1 MAFTL
6 SVLDPIVGLLT
17 EFGPWLVAIILLI
30 VVWMYG
36 LAWLTRYFEYLKMHE
51 SKYLDNRALDIIRS
65 VVQWIWVGILG
76 VLVLLIVYMQSGE
89 EGFLLVLNSLFLPIL
104 FVVVVLL
111 ITVILANM
119 LRRFAEYLRMSVERR
134 QEGLVGLEALGF
146 VELFLKYLIYVL
158 GGLIAGLGGL
168 LLIGGGAG
176 VEGVRDWVNEI
187 ILYPIQGAN
196 LPHIG
201 AMVVVVI
208 AVTLIVSRLT
218 SSLFEDMRRRSKKFP
233 PRVIE
238 LLRSL
243 SRYIIWGA
251 ATVVLVFLILSV
263 LLDPLE
269 VILAAVVFVLLV
281 LAGIY
286 VGIDTIRNALSG
298 IGLMM
303 SDPFDEGDRVKILDD
318 LVCDIKNIGLA
329 LTQVETL
336 RGEIISVPNSELIG
350 TRTVNF
356 SRSETYAMA
365 VETRVGFDIP
375 HGKVEELL
383 MKAADKTDGIVDEP
397 KPRVFA
403 KNVDDGVILYQL
415 LAYTDKP
422 ETMKSINSKLIYYVQ
437 DVFLEAG
444 IKSLVN

>member
-6 SVLDPIVGLLT
+6 SVLDPVVDFLT

-30 VVWMYG
+30 VLWMYG

-65 VVQWIWVGILG
+65 VVQWMWVGILG
-76 VLVLLIVYMQSGE
+76 VLVLLIVYWQSGE

-168 LLIGGGAG
+168 WLIGGAG
-176 VEGVRDWVNEI
+176 VTGVRDWVNDI
-187 ILYPIQGAN
+187 ILYPIQAVN

-201 AMVVVVI
+201 AMVVLVI
-208 AVTLIVSRLT
+208 AVTLIILRLT

-238 LLRSL
+238 LLRRL

-251 ATVVLVFLILSV
+251 AVVVLVFLILSV

-269 VILAAVVFVLLV
+269 VILAAVVFVLLA

-350 TRTVNF
+350 KRTVNF

-375 HGKVEELL
+375 HAKVEELL

-403 KNVDDGVILYQL
+403 KNVDDGLILYQL

-422 ETMKSINSKLIYYVQ
+422 ETMKAINSKLIYCVQ

>member
-1 MAFTL
+1 MVFTL
-6 SVLDPIVGLLT
+6 SVLEPVVMFFT
-17 EFGPWLVAIILLI
+17 EYGPWLVLIILLI
-30 VVWMYG
+30 VVWMYA
-36 LAWLTRYFEYLKMHE
+36 LAYMTRYFEYLKMHE
-51 SKYLDNRALDIIRS
+51 SRYLDNRTLDIIRS

-76 VLVLLIVYMQSGE
+76 ILVLVVVSIQSGE
-89 EGFLLVLNSLFLPIL
+89 EGFLLILNSLFLPVL

-119 LRRFAEYLRMSVERR
+119 LRRFADYLRMSVERK
-134 QEGLVGLEALGF
+134 QEGLVGPEALGF

-158 GGLIAGLGGL
+158 GGLIAVLGGL
-168 LLIGGGAG
+168 WLIGEAG

-187 ILYPIQGAN
+187 ILYPIQAAN
-196 LPHIG
+196 LPHLG
-201 AMVVVVI
+201 AIVVVVI
-208 AVTLIVSRLT
+208 AVTLIVLRLT
-218 SSLFEDMRRRSKKFP
+218 SSLFEDMRRRSKKFS

-238 LLRSL
+238 LLRRL
-243 SRYIIWGA
+243 SRYIIWGV

-263 LLDPLE
+263 LLDPFE
-269 VILAAVVFVLLV
+269 VILAAVVFLLLV

-318 LVCDIKNIGLA
+318 LVCDIKSIDLA

-350 TRTVNF
+350 KRTVNF

-365 VETRVGFDIP
+365 VEANIAFDIP
-375 HGKVEELL
+375 HAKVESLL

-397 KPRVFA
+397 RPEVFA
-403 KNVDDGVILYQL
+403 KSVDNGLILYQL
-415 LAYTDKP
+415 LAYTDEP
-422 ETMKSINSKLIYYVQ
+422 ETMKEINSKLIYYVQ

-444 IKSLVN
+444 IKSLVT

>member
-1 MAFTL
+1 MVFAL
-6 SVLDPIVGLLT
+6 SVLDPVVMFFT
-17 EFGPWLVAIILLI
+17 EYGPWLVVIILLI
-30 VVWMYG
+30 VVWMYA
-36 LAWLTRYFEYLKMHE
+36 LAYMTRYFEYLKMHE
-51 SKYLDNRALDIIRS
+51 SRYLDNRTLDIIRS

-76 VLVLLIVYMQSGE
+76 ILVLVVVSIQSGE
-89 EGFLLVLNSLFLPIL
+89 EGFLLILNSLFLPVL

-119 LRRFAEYLRMSVERR
+119 LRRFADYLRMSVERK
-134 QEGLVGLEALGF
+134 QEGLVGPEALGF

-158 GGLIAGLGGL
+158 GGLIAILGGL
-168 LLIGGGAG
+168 WLIGEAG

-187 ILYPIQGAN
+187 ILYPIQAAN
-196 LPHIG
+196 LPHLG
-201 AMVVVVI
+201 AIVIVVI
-208 AVTLIVSRLT
+208 AVTLIVLRLT
-218 SSLFEDMRRRSKKFP
+218 SSLFEDMRRRSKKFS

-238 LLRSL
+238 LLRRL
-243 SRYIIWGA
+243 SRYIIWGV

-263 LLDPLE
+263 LLDPFE
-269 VILAAVVFVLLV
+269 VILAAVVFLLLV

-318 LVCDIKNIGLA
+318 LVCDIKSIDLA

-350 TRTVNF
+350 KRTVNF

-365 VETRVGFDIP
+365 VEANIAFDIP
-375 HGKVEELL
+375 HAKVESLL

-397 KPRVFA
+397 RPEVFA
-403 KNVDDGVILYQL
+403 KSVDNGLILYQL
-415 LAYTDKP
+415 LAYTDEP
-422 ETMKSINSKLIYYVQ
+422 ETMKEINSKLIYYVQ

-444 IKSLVN
+444 IKSLVT

>member
-1 MAFTL
+1 MVFAL
-6 SVLDPIVGLLT
+6 SVLDPVVMFFT
-17 EFGPWLVAIILLI
+17 EYGPWLVVIILLI
-30 VVWMYG
+30 VVWMYA
-36 LAWLTRYFEYLKMHE
+36 LAYMTRYFEYLKMHE
-51 SKYLDNRALDIIRS
+51 SRYLDNRTLDIIRS

-76 VLVLLIVYMQSGE
+76 ILVLVVVSIQSGE
-89 EGFLLVLNSLFLPIL
+89 EGFLLILNSLFLPVL

-119 LRRFAEYLRMSVERR
+119 LRRFADYLRMSVERE
-134 QEGLVGLEALGF
+134 QEGLVGPEALGF

-158 GGLIAGLGGL
+158 GGLIAILGGL
-168 LLIGGGAG
+168 WLIGEAG

-187 ILYPIQGAN
+187 ILYPIQAAN
-196 LPHIG
+196 LPHLG
-201 AMVVVVI
+201 AIVVVVI
-208 AVTLIVSRLT
+208 AVTLIVLRLT
-218 SSLFEDMRRRSKKFP
+218 SSLFEDMRRRSKKFS

-238 LLRSL
+238 LLRRL
-243 SRYIIWGA
+243 SRYIIWGV

-263 LLDPLE
+263 LLDPFE
-269 VILAAVVFVLLV
+269 VILAAVVFLLLV

-318 LVCDIKNIGLA
+318 LVCDIKSIDLA

-350 TRTVNF
+350 KRTVNF

-365 VETRVGFDIP
+365 VEANIAFDIP
-375 HGKVEELL
+375 HAKVESLL

-397 KPRVFA
+397 RPEVFA
-403 KNVDDGVILYQL
+403 KSVDNGLILYQL
-415 LAYTDKP
+415 LAYTDEP
-422 ETMKSINSKLIYYVQ
+422 ETMKEINSKLIYYVQ

-444 IKSLVN
+444 IKSLVT

>member
-1 MAFTL
+1 MVFAL
-6 SVLDPIVGLLT
+6 SVLDPVVMFFT
-17 EFGPWLVAIILLI
+17 EYGPWLVVIILLI
-30 VVWMYG
+30 VVWMYA
-36 LAWLTRYFEYLKMHE
+36 LAYMTRYFEYLKMHE
-51 SKYLDNRALDIIRS
+51 SRYLDNRTLDIIRS

-76 VLVLLIVYMQSGE
+76 ILVLVVVSIQSGE
-89 EGFLLVLNSLFLPIL
+89 EGFLLILNSLFLPVL

-119 LRRFAEYLRMSVERR
+119 LRRFADYLRMSVERK
-134 QEGLVGLEALGF
+134 QEGLVGPEALGF

-158 GGLIAGLGGL
+158 GGLIAILGGL
-168 LLIGGGAG
+168 WLIGEAG

-187 ILYPIQGAN
+187 ILYPIQAAN
-196 LPHIG
+196 LPHLG
-201 AMVVVVI
+201 AIVVVVI
-208 AVTLIVSRLT
+208 AVTLIVLRLT
-218 SSLFEDMRRRSKKFP
+218 SSLFEDMRRRSKKFS

-238 LLRSL
+238 LLRRL
-243 SRYIIWGA
+243 SRYIIWGV

-263 LLDPLE
+263 LLDPFE
-269 VILAAVVFVLLV
+269 VILAAVVFLLLV

-350 TRTVNF
+350 KRTVNF

-365 VETRVGFDIP
+365 VEANIAFDIP
-375 HGKVEELL
+375 HAKVESLL

-397 KPRVFA
+397 RPEVFA
-403 KNVDDGVILYQL
+403 KSVDNGLILYQL
-415 LAYTDKP
+415 LAYTDEP
-422 ETMKSINSKLIYYVQ
+422 ETMKEINSKLIYYVQ

-444 IKSLVN
+444 IKSLVT